1 MLDNNNDTI
10 IMPKP
15 KNPDSRWMTVDEND
29 NLISEGKT
37 PDEAIKL
44 AKEKTENYTLLFVPK
59 EGSTYIF

>member
-1 MLDNNNDTI
+1 MFNDNNDTI

-15 KNPDSRWMTVDEND
+15 KNPDSRWMTIDEND
-29 NLISEGKT
+29 NLLSEGKT

-44 AKEKTENYTLLFVPK
+44 AKEKTDNFTVLFVPK